1 MNSVSDADKAAY
13 SFRRQLE
20 RQRNESA
27 AEMRKRDD
35 KIAELERRL
44 SELSKPKETA
54 KSRAD
59 FETDDDY
66 MDYIAGR
73 KAREA
78 VDAERKRAED
88 ERGKA
93 EARARKAEREN
104 AEFQRSV
111 DTFRDNISKAF
122 GDAGREQAFFGKV
135 RAAMDRGMGD
145 LIDSDPV
152 VASFIYK
159 NEAGPVV
166 LERMIYDVDTFKS
179 VMRPNADP
187 MERLFTLHRLA
198 DDIQRGEIAREKAA
212 APSLPVIGKPGS
224 GSGKAPSD
232 DVFKS
237 PESLSEY
244 IKSRRRMR
252 R

>member
-44 SELSKPKETA
+44 SELSKPKEAA

-93 EARARKAEREN
+93 EAQARRAER
-104 AEFQRSV
+104 ASTEFQRSV
-111 DTFRDNISKAF
+111 DTFRENISKAF
-122 GDAGREQAFFGKV
+122 GDAGKEREFYGK
-135 RAAMDRGMGD
+135 
-145 LIDSDPV
+145 
-152 VASFIYK
+152 
-159 NEAGPVV
+159 
-166 LERMIYDVDTFKS
+166 
-179 VMRPNADP
+179 MR
-187 MERLFTLHRLA
+187 
-198 DDIQRGEIAREKAA
+198 
-212 APSLPVIGKPGS
+212 
-224 GSGKAPSD
+224 
-232 DVFKS
+232 
-237 PESLSEY
+237 
-244 IKSRRRMR
+244 
-252 R
+252 